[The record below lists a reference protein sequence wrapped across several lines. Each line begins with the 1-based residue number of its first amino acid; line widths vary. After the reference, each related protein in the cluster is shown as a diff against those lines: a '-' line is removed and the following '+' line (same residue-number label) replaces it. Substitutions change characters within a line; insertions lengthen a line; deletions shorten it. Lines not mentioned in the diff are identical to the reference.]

1 MCLAIPGKVT
11 GLHASTGF
19 RMGRIDFGGIS
30 REVCLEFLPEAGIG
44 DFVLVHV
51 GFAMSIVDE
60 AEAARI
66 FKDLEDMD
74 ELAEL
79 GAAVLEREDEER
91 RI

>member
-11 GLHASTGF
+11 ELHASTGF